1 MVALVVVPAVLQAP
15 GDSGLG
21 ASNCGFLTIE
31 QCRATVS
38 GIGGFCV
45 PNQFYNPMKTA
56 TGPRKQREVRG
67 YQMPYDPYPW
77 CAEYSEKGVILGET
91 LSKRPVSISELLP
104 VPSGF
109 SPTLV
114 LFFVACGL
122 ATAFV
127 IWEAPVTANALEA
140 SQL

>member
-1 MVALVVVPAVLQAP
+1 MRFATKIVVTLVVVPAVLQAP

-31 QCRATVS
+31 QCRVTLS
-38 GIGGFCV
+38 GMGGFCV

-77 CAEYSEKGVILGET
+77 CAEYSESNK
-91 LSKRPVSISELLP
+91 
-104 VPSGF
+104 
-109 SPTLV
+109 
-114 LFFVACGL
+114 
-122 ATAFV
+122 
-127 IWEAPVTANALEA
+127 
-140 SQL
+140 